1 MNGPDEIGMAETIAP
16 SGRLAGAAEN
26 EREARAK
33 NTASTERGDQ
43 LAALKG
49 ELAKIE
55 TIVGRLETAALGM
68 QQRQRR
74 AVAESHGIGTMA
86 GLEAGA
92 VMIEAAIEPTAEIRE
107 REHSA
112 QRSSGGNIGMTE
124 AARGEAT
131 KPTGHC

>member
-1 MNGPDEIGMAETIAP
+1 MNGPDGIAMAETIAP

-26 EREARAK
+26 EREAKAK

-43 LAALKG
+43 LAALKV

-55 TIVGRLETAALGM
+55 KIVGRLETAALGTR
-68 QQRQRR
+68 QRQRR
-74 AVAESHGIGTMA
+74 AVAESHGIGLMA
-86 GLEAGA
+86 WQETEAE
-92 VMIEAAIEPTAEIRE
+92 MIEAAIEPTEETRE
-107 REHSA
+107 TERSV

-131 KPTGHC
+131 KPTGPC